1 MARSQGHGAP
11 DGARAGSRA
20 PPSLAVRR
28 GAARS
33 IVAGTDAGGNRTAAL
48 TPREARP
55 AGRAR
60 RSFPQGCW
68 DRARCCIWLRNTA
81 PRAARS
87 AFERQT
93 AYSLTNPLRLTAIYR
108 ETCRASRGSRR
119 CAPAGVRAGIARAAA
134 FGCAPQRRAQ
144 RSRPLRA
151 KQRAVRAP
159 QGALDGGCFT
169 VFFVLQEVLAA
180 KLFFCFSLFFVK
192 KYPFIVRTCQSTLI
206 AFQV

>member
-1 MARSQGHGAP
+1 M
-11 DGARAGSRA
+11 
-20 PPSLAVRR
+20 AVRC

-134 FGCAPQRRAQ
+134 FGCAPQRRAH

-159 QGALDGGCFT
+159 QGALAGARMGRTVGRCFT
-169 VFFVLQEVLAA
+169 ALCCTGSCETNR
-180 KLFFCFSLFFVK
+180 FSLFFVK
-192 KYPFIVRTCQSTLI
+192 KYPIYREDLSL
-206 AFQV
+206 